1 MKKFK
6 YIQIPENV
14 LFLRCKKT
22 NNFFMSTVNK
32 IFKTNVFPILLTKRY
47 IAKIIAGLIF
57 HNVVEKNPCGLNYIF
72 SRHTANVLE
81 IIVKEPWLFAR

>member
-57 HNVVEKNPCGLNYIF
+57 MKSNNGNFRISWLNF
-72 SRHTANVLE
+72 GKKPE
-81 IIVKEPWLFAR
+81 IIDFFS

>member
-14 LFLRCKKT
+14 LFLHCKKT

-47 IAKIIAGLIF
+47 IAKIIAGLISMKSNNGNF
-57 HNVVEKNPCGLNYIF
+57 RISWLNF
-72 SRHTANVLE
+72 GKTPE
-81 IIVKEPWLFAR
+81 IIDFFS

>member
-14 LFLRCKKT
+14 LFMRCKKT

-47 IAKIIAGLIF
+47 IAKIIAGLISMKSNNGNF
-57 HNVVEKNPCGLNYIF
+57 RISWLNF
-72 SRHTANVLE
+72 GKTPE
-81 IIVKEPWLFAR
+81 IIDFFS